1 MKKKDLIVGVIFI
14 FVVGTCLHFTYA
26 WSSRNIVVGL
36 FSAIN
41 ESVWEHT
48 KMVILPTCLYYLYYY
63 LKNKKSVNKD
73 YLFSSMIVNLL
84 VAIITMPFMF
94 YFYSG
99 AFGVE
104 LLIVDIIIFLISIL
118 LGTYYGNKYYLSKK
132 KLPWIVALIIIV
144 IIYTIFTLYQPHI
157 PIFIA
162 K

>member
-1 MKKKDLIVGVIFI
+1 
-14 FVVGTCLHFTYA
+14 
-26 WSSRNIVVGL
+26 
-36 FSAIN
+36 
-41 ESVWEHT
+41 
-48 KMVILPTCLYYLYYY
+48 MVILPTCLYYLYYY
-63 LKNKKSVNKD
+63 LRNKKKVNKD

-104 LLIVDIIIFLISIL
+104 LLIVDIIIFLIAIL